1 MGNISCDK
9 LNNANYLYL
18 FPVDIFI
25 FQRWG
30 KNYEA
35 LKLDFKVYY
44 RANVYMAL
52 SFNPKG

>member
-9 LNNANYLYL
+9 LNSVNILCL

-44 RANVYMAL
+44 
-52 SFNPKG
+52 